1 MTEEEIKMQLEVK
14 NKEIYLN
21 KLNLDLNN
29 NMDGL
34 ILTIENLLT
43 KTIDESVNHILS
55 IGESFREKETIEKDI
70 KDFFN
75 LFSEE
80 LINNLDIKKKTIEKL
95 IKNNLIDY
103 KENIQKEN
111 DKLNNKLY
119 NYYIDNINILSSK
132 IQGYYEDSFCK
143 QRINNYLINS
153 LKDRLLDKLND
164 TIKGRDI
171 ILMNTFNETYLKY
184 LELNKNTIG

>member
-43 KTIDESVNHILS
+43 KTIDESVNHILN
-55 IGESFREKETIEKDI
+55 IGESFLKKETIEKDI

-80 LINNLDIKKKTIEKL
+80 LINCLDIKKKTIEKL
-95 IKNNLIDY
+95 IKSNLIDY
-103 KENIQKEN
+103 KENIEKEN

-119 NYYIDNINILSSK
+119 NYYINNINILSSK
-132 IQGYYEDSFCK
+132 VQNYYEDSFCK

-153 LKDRLLDKLND
+153 LKDRLFDKLND